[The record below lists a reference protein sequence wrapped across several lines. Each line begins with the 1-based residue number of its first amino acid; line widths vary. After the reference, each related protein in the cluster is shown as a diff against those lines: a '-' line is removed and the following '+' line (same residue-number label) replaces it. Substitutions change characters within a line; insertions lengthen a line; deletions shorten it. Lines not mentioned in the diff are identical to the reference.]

1 MQRSAKTVLLMT
13 CLSPLLTWAQ
23 ANAADPFVPKPF
35 IPDKDPL
42 CSFDITRGAREAL
55 SAYMDKAEKEESDKY
70 KFREK
75 YLDNIMGVR
84 PYDEVLRRK
93 AQVKIKE
100 FDTFARKKYKCR
112 LDLIYVAP

>member
-1 MQRSAKTVLLMT
+1 MQRSAKTVLLVT
-13 CLSPLLTWAQ
+13 CFSPLLTWNQ

-35 IPDKDPL
+35 IPDKDPP

-55 SAYMDKAEKEESDKY
+55 SKYMKKVGKEESDKHGY
-70 KFREK
+70 RDR

-100 FDTFARKKYKCR
+100 LDTFARKKYKCR
-112 LDLIYVAP
+112 LDLLYVAP